1 MNFKTKTIKVRYGET
16 DQMRF
21 VHHSNYLNYFELA
34 RLEWL
39 SEMGISYAAME
50 LEGILMPVV
59 SANINFKTPLF
70 FGDIFKVVVSSNKK
84 PKATLEFDYKIVN
97 LKDEIICT
105 GNTVLA
111 FLSSKNNRPIRCPKF
126 LLEKFN

>member
-1 MNFKTKTIKVRYGET
+1 MNFRTKTIKVRYGET

-50 LEGILMPVV
+50 LEGILMPVI
-59 SANINFKTPLF
+59 SANINFKIPLF

-111 FLSSKNNRPIRCPKF
+111 FLSSENNRPIRCPNF

>member
-1 MNFKTKTIKVRYGET
+1 MKYTTKSITVRYGET

-21 VHHSNYLNYFELA
+21 VHHSNYFKYFELA

-39 SEMGISYAAME
+39 SKMNISYAQME
-50 LEGILMPVV
+50 KEGILMPVV
-59 SANINFKTPLF
+59 KASVIYKTPLF
-70 FGDIFKVVVSSNKK
+70 FGDTFRVTVTLNRV
-84 PKATLEFDYKIVN
+84 PKATLEFDYQIINQNNK
-97 LKDEIICT
+97 IICT

-111 FLSSKNNRPIRCPKF
+111 FLSPKKKLPMRCPNF

>member
-50 LEGILMPVV
+50 FEGILMPVV
-59 SANINFKTPLF
+59 SANINFKIPLF
-70 FGDIFKVVVSSNKK
+70 FFTRSVI
-84 PKATLEFDYKIVN
+84 
-97 LKDEIICT
+97 
-105 GNTVLA
+105 LA
-111 FLSSKNNRPIRCPKF
+111 WIHFRKY
-126 LLEKFN
+126 LL

>member
-39 SEMGISYAAME
+39 SEMGISYSAME

-59 SANINFKTPLF
+59 SANINFKIPLF